1 MENKQYIRICKC
13 CNTQIQY
20 KSYSAWYLANKNESL
35 CRSCS
40 AKLKINRVGDL
51 SVLLED
57 SLETYY
63 WIGFLLA
70 DGSFTNNRLE
80 LTLSNNDADHLYKFA
95 KYIKYTGS
103 YGKRMD
109 QKQIYCKNID
119 TVSAIC
125 KKFQIHNNKTYNPP
139 ETLLKFSESQ
149 NLALI
154 AGFIDG
160 DGHIAKH
167 RTCNSFRLT
176 IKLHSSWLQILR
188 EINRFLCNT
197 DYCKINTLGYA
208 ELTISDSEI
217 LKELKQKVIQL
228 NIPIMLRK
236 WNIIDTDYVSKY
248 TKAKLLKNNVISLYN
263 SGMPRK
269 EISKKLNTS
278 LSNIT
283 KILKKYYVEN

>member
-80 LTLSNNDADHLYKFA
+80 LTLSNNDANHLYRFA

-103 YGKRMD
+103 YGKSKCK
-109 QKQIYCKNID
+109 KQVYCKNID
-119 TVSAIC
+119 IVSKIC
-125 KKFQIHNNKTYNPP
+125 NKFDIQNNKTYNPP
-139 ETLLKFSESQ
+139 KSILKFSEEQ
-149 NLALI
+149 NIALLC
-154 AGFIDG
+154 GFIDG
-160 DGHIAKH
+160 DGYIQKH
-167 RTCNSFRLT
+167 PRCNSFRLI
-176 IKLHSSWLQILR
+176 IKLHSSWIHILH
-188 EINRFLCNT
+188 EFDKLISGT
-197 DYCKINTLGYA
+197 SEHCKINNNGYA
-208 ELTISDSEI
+208 ILTITDSEI
-217 LKELKQKVIQL
+217 LKNFKSKVINL
-228 NIPIMLRK
+228 KLPLMSRK
-236 WNIIDTDYVSKY
+236 WNIIDLNYTSKY
-248 TKAKLLKNNVISLYN
+248 VIARKLKNQVIELHK
-263 SGMPRK
+263 SGVSRK
-269 EISKKLNTS
+269 EICQKCKTS
-278 LSNIT
+278 ASNIT
-283 KILKKYYVEN
+283 KILKKIKC